1 MMSVGRVAVAPASTA
16 RHTTTSSTNR
26 IRMHVA
32 RPVGRHQYF
41 VHNTA
46 NAVCAVRRDRPESV
60 APNCPRGDRDAA
72 SARGALALG
81 HRDGPLRGTLLKTM
95 VRCDA
100 SAAILL
106 LRLISLPMLRSER
119 ASPVNSVLVVFKL
132 TVIRNRAYRNSLAVY
147 VTGVNHDA
155 FSGGTLARAQSEGLR
170 YLSTGVWLSSDSLIL
185 KNLPDV
191 TRFQESSS
199 PSQTLPPSSAISE
212 PYNLYL

>member
-32 RPVGRHQYF
+32 RQVGRHQYF
-41 VHNTA
+41 AHNTS

-60 APNCPRGDRDAA
+60 APHGPRGDRDAA

-119 ASPVNSVLVVFKL
+119 ASPVQDNSVLLVFKV

-155 FSGGTLARAQSEGLR
+155 FSRGMLARAQSEGLR
-170 YLSTGVWLSSDSLIL
+170 YRPEFG
-185 KNLPDV
+185 
-191 TRFQESSS
+191 
-199 PSQTLPPSSAISE
+199 
-212 PYNLYL
+212 